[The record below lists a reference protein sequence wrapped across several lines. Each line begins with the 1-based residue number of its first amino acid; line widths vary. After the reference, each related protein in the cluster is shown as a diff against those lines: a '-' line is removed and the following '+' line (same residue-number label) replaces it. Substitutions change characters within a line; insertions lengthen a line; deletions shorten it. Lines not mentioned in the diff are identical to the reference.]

1 MEIFNVNTLE
11 DEGKYEIVTALN
23 SGFSVTVDSES
34 NANVLAEQLGNAFVL
49 GMAYTQALTS
59 MSIKQMRGD
68 NTPDAAATE
77 APIED
82 LAEEVVTEEEQGS
95 QS

>member
-1 MEIFNVNTLE
+1 
-11 DEGKYEIVTALN
+11 
-23 SGFSVTVDSES
+23 
-34 NANVLAEQLGNAFVL
+34 
-49 GMAYTQALTS
+49 

-82 LAEEVVTEEEQGS
+82 LAEEVVTEEEQGLHS
-95 QS
+95 

>member
-1 MEIFNVNTLE
+1 MQIFNVNTLE

-49 GMAYTQALTS
+49 GMAYTQALTG
-59 MSIKQMRGD
+59 MSIKRIRGED
-68 NTPDAAATE
+68 IPDTAATK
-77 APIED
+77 ASIED

>member
-49 GMAYTQALTS
+49 GMAS
-59 MSIKQMRGD
+59 GFD
-68 NTPDAAATE
+68 
-77 APIED
+77 
-82 LAEEVVTEEEQGS
+82 
-95 QS
+95 

>member
-11 DEGKYEIVTALN
+11 DEGKYEIVTPLN
-23 SGFSVTVDSES
+23 SGFSVILDSES

-68 NTPDAAATE
+68 NTPAAAATNDS
-77 APIED
+77 IDD
-82 LAEEVVTEEEQGS
+82 LAEQVVTEEEQG
-95 QS
+95 

>member
-49 GMAYTQALTS
+49 GMAYTQALTG
-59 MSIKQMRGD
+59 MSIKRIRGED
-68 NTPDAAATE
+68 IPDTAATNDS
-77 APIED
+77 IED
-82 LAEEVVTEEEQGS
+82 LAEEVVTEEEQGL